1 MTAHLWPFL
10 VLSAILIVVPG
21 PDMALVARNA
31 LVGGRRAGMATSAGS
46 AAGLCVW
53 TLAASVGLAALLRAS
68 EPAFLALRV
77 AGAAYL
83 LYLGAR
89 ALWTAF
95 RGRRRRGRRAS
106 PPPRDHVARRAA
118 PGTPEQSRQPEDR
131 RLLHEL
137 PAAVRAEPSRR
148 VPVAALARSRL
159 LRDDAR
165 VALRLQRCRRARG
178 RRAAAVED
186 PPRARGSDGNSA
198 RRVRAQARDRAAV
211 TLPERRRPSYSSSS
225 ESCSSKIRAKSLRSP
240 ACSAS
245 INRWICGVITRR

>member
-89 ALWTAF
+89 ALWTAV
-95 RGRRRRGRRAS
+95 RGDGGDDVERLRRRTITS
-106 PPPRDHVARRAA
+106 QRRAA

-148 VPVAALARSRL
+148 VPVPALARSRL

-186 PPRARGSDGNSA
+186 PSRARGSDGNSA
-198 RRVRAQARDRAAV
+198 RRVRAEARDRATV
-211 TLPERRRPSYSSSS
+211 TISSGATPAARSRAPRRSARSRCGRP
-225 ESCSSKIRAKSLRSP
+225 RAAPRSTGG
-240 ACSAS
+240 SA
-245 INRWICGVITRR
+245 GVITRR